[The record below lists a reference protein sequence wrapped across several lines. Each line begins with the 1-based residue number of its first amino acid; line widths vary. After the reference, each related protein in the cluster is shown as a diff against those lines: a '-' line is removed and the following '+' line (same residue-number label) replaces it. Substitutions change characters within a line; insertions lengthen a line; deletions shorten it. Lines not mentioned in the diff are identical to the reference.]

1 MLRIHLRESRNPK
14 ASRTQPAAFY
24 VGSQFSHIFT
34 KGYPHLWYFKNNG
47 LWLQANFFNVKN
59 SKHFYFLVHFIRY
72 FCVLEKMR
80 MCPEMSWKCPGILL
94 WRKCGN
100 PVINIPPD
108 LCSRCW
114 PKTLKEFA
122 INGDEAY
129 GQSSGNWYFLIVKHL
144 HAQSRLASTV
154 HPSNQV
160 LCRYIPS
167 MFIQRIL
174 FNIT

>member
-1 MLRIHLRESRNPK
+1 MLAGPLAGSKPSAFWVQSLSSSIVTKGHFHLWHFIGNKSEDVFIKRAFNI
-14 ASRTQPAAFY
+14 FY
-24 VGSQFSHIFT
+24 VENFQAFLTFRFD
-34 KGYPHLWYFKNNG
+34 LWY
-47 LWLQANFFNVKN
+47 
-59 SKHFYFLVHFIRY
+59 I
-72 FCVLEKMR
+72 CVLEKMK

-129 GQSSGNWYFLIVKHL
+129 GQSSGNWYFLIIRHL

-160 LCRYIPS
+160 LRCYIPS